1 MGLLFKLKN
10 GETSLKSLR
19 YGQDR
24 PGGGDSGQPFIK
36 KPIPEKQ
43 QPFLGAIDGDGLLRG
58 GLLAPVNAVDDVLRL
73 TKYLF
78 NLKNPSG
85 LLFTLKQ
92 NVLSRVSPKT
102 EASFGKGYLG
112 GAVNAG
118 VYTPLSTMLQA
129 GEGYLGIHNNLLGL
143 DPTGK
148 FPNASL
154 NKYEKVAYDNNLR
167 KNNKS
172 PYYLPP
178 NHLNIQNQ
186 SPDSPPKK
194 FDPIANLVPPE
205 DITFGDYGSMTFL
218 ETSMGLDNRLLQ
230 LWETKGLNLAN
241 PITPKEVGTISQYNG
256 GPGSIVGIGSTR
268 ISFATSNDG
277 QTPLRTGVNRIDPYR
292 KEGGGYDYSRPIV
305 KYSTTNIYEQSVSIS
320 FILITCPSKY

>member
-19 YGQDR
+19 YGHDR

-36 KPIPEKQ
+36 KPIEKDR

-58 GLLAPVNAVDDVLRL
+58 GILAPVNAVDDVLRL

-102 EASFGKGYLG
+102 ESSYGLGYLG
-112 GAVNAG
+112 GAINAG
-118 VYTPLSTMLQA
+118 VYTPLSTLLQA
-129 GEGYLGIHNNLLGL
+129 GGGFAGVHLNLLGL

-178 NHLNIQNQ
+178 NHLNIENQ
-186 SPDSPPKK
+186 SPGNPPKK

-241 PITPKEVGTISQYNG
+241 PITPKEVGTIRQYNG

-268 ISFATSNDG
+268 IPFATSNDG
-277 QTPLRTGVNRIDPYR
+277 QTPLRTGVNRI
-292 KEGGGYDYSRPIV
+292 GI
-305 KYSTTNIYEQSVSIS
+305 
-320 FILITCPSKY
+320 